1 MLTNNI
7 DTADDLTNG
16 AMCTVTHV
24 VGHDVNTAIL
34 VKFDNALVGHVAKQN
49 SKYNH
54 ISTLSIP
61 IKQYQASFQIHGNR
75 LVDTAQIQFS
85 LILSWAITIH
95 KLQGLTLD
103 AVVVDMVKSNGDYQC
118 GQAHVAFSH
127 VK

>member
-1 MLTNNI
+1 MLTNSIN
-7 DTADDLTNG
+7 TADGLTNG
-16 AMCTVTHV
+16 AMGTVTYV
-24 VGHDVNTAIL
+24 VGHNVNAAIL
-34 VKFDNALVGHVAKQN
+34 VKFDNALVGHVVKQN

-54 ISTLSIP
+54 ISTSSIP
-61 IKQYQASFQIHGNR
+61 IKQYQASFQIHGKR
-75 LVDTAQIQFS
+75 LVDTSQIQFS

-103 AVVVDMVKSNGDYQC
+103 AVVVDMVKSNGDNQC